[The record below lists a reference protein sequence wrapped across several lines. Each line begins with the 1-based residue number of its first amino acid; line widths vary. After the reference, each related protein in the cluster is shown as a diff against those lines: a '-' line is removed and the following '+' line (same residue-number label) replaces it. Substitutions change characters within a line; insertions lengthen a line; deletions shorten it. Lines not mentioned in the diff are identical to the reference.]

1 MHDLQYWI
9 ELAKG
14 LVELEALEGQT
25 MTPDE
30 VAFYNKVLKSKSVAT
45 VQKFCAELLAAVRET
60 RERPMYVA
68 IPVAVVREHL
78 LAVDLPNIERRIR
91 SIVGGARLRGDDDYS
106 IAMERVNSLLQSGTS
121 PESDEIVAL
130 NRAILAYEK
139 RVVSRSRG

>member
-1 MHDLQYWI
+1 
-9 ELAKG
+9 
-14 LVELEALEGQT
+14 
-25 MTPDE
+25 
-30 VAFYNKVLKSKSVAT
+30 
-45 VQKFCAELLAAVRET
+45 
-60 RERPMYVA
+60 MYVA